1 MSEQPN
7 PTPEQQDIVS
17 EQRNS
22 SPIQTDAPAEKLKL
36 LGKGLGVGLLVI
48 FALIGIKSM
57 LGEEKPTPPAATW
70 QQPNN
75 GSILGLPGPNGIPS
89 SSQQDT
95 ATLPTNTKV
104 ELVGEPS
111 PPPVE
116 TPRTAPRTTPKP
128 EATTITP
135 PVTQPTPVAPTAPVT
150 QPAPTVIEPAP
161 VAEAPPPKTN
171 EGKLEIVL
179 QTAENGIPLPA
190 DVYVQLP
197 NGTNVSKAASTPNAK
212 FNLKTGTYRVTARAD
227 GRASV
232 SRTIS
237 VPNDAVVSEIFAL
250 PVANNAANTPPAPPI
265 GMPPTTINPVPAQ
278 PAPHNPPPTT
288 ATPRESGKLRLVAV
302 DADNGNPLPV
312 NFTISRLDGST
323 VDTIRNISVAE
334 LTLPTEEFVVRFNYQ
349 GREGYKSLTVQ
360 PGQTHTHTFNIQIA
374 PPARATPTSPPPNTP
389 APRPDHKAVPPNPA
403 MPELPPPAMGMD
415 ELLKRMQ

>member
-1 MSEQPN
+1 MAEQPN
-7 PTPEQQDIVS
+7 SIPEPQDIVS
-17 EQRNS
+17 ERRNTN
-22 SPIQTDAPAEKLKL
+22 PIQTNASAEKLKL
-36 LGKGLGVGLLVI
+36 LGKGLGIGLLVI

-57 LGEEKPTPPAATW
+57 LGEQKPTPPTPTW

-75 GSILGLPGPNGIPS
+75 GGILGLPGPNGIPS

-95 ATLPTNTKV
+95 ATLPPDTKV

-116 TPRTAPRTTPKP
+116 TPRTAPRTTSKP
-128 EATTITP
+128 EASTIAP
-135 PVTQPTPVAPTAPVT
+135 PITQPTPAAPITR
-150 QPAPTVIEPAP
+150 PAPAVVEPTP
-161 VAEAPPPKTN
+161 IAEASPPKTG
-171 EGKLEIVL
+171 ESKLEIVL

-197 NGTNVSKAASTPNAK
+197 NGTNISKASSTPHAK

-237 VPNDAVVSEIFAL
+237 IPSDAVVSEVFAL
-250 PVANNAANTPPAPPI
+250 PIANNAANPLPAPPV
-265 GMPPTTINPVPAQ
+265 GMSPTTINPAPVQ
-278 PAPHNPPPTT
+278 PTPHNPPPIA

-312 NFTISRLDGST
+312 DFTISRLDGKT
-323 VDTIRNISVAE
+323 IDTIRNISVAE
-334 LTLPTEEFVVRFNYQ
+334 LTLPAEEYIVRFNYQ

-360 PGQTHTHTFNIQIA
+360 PEQTHTHTFNIQIA
-374 PPARATPTSPPPNTP
+374 PPARAIPTPPPPNPP
-389 APRPDHKAVPPNPA
+389 APQPAPEAVPPNPA
-403 MPELPPPAMGMD
+403 LPELPPPAMGMD
-415 ELLKRMQ
+415 ELLKQMQQ